1 MTRTE
6 SNCSTDEGFT
16 DSRAVVAATFDI
28 PVECTFTN
36 AGAMNDLPSYP
47 VPPLTTIRGLL
58 YAAWGRPSLLGQ
70 GSSHSRTMEKKAV
83 EEEQAFREE
92 FEAQTTIG
100 IRVVENPVSK
110 RDLRTR
116 KKVAR
121 NNDNK
126 KYISYPVE
134 EETLLFPTF
143 RVYIAGEK
151 ARCSAVADAFRDPE
165 RLLYLGRSDNLVDI
179 RNVTETRFSIH
190 QDEQVLEEV
199 MVPNGDGDD
208 PVMLPVRT
216 ERLGSYSARP
226 AEVQLVTLG
235 GTVESYYTIEDP
247 VDEDGPFVFIDE

>member
-1 MTRTE
+1 
-6 SNCSTDEGFT
+6 
-16 DSRAVVAATFDI
+16 
-28 PVECTFTN
+28 
-36 AGAMNDLPSYP
+36 MNDLPSYP

-70 GSSHSRTMEKKAV
+70 GSSHSRTMEKDAV
-83 EEEQAFREE
+83 EKEQAFREE
-92 FEAQTTIG
+92 FETETAIG
-100 IRVVENPVSK
+100 IRVIEDPVSK

-121 NNDNK
+121 NSDNK

-143 RVYIAGEK
+143 RIYITGSAE
-151 ARCSAVADAFRDPE
+151 RCSAIADAFRNPE

-179 RNVTETRFSIH
+179 RDVTETRFTIH
-190 QDEQVLEEV
+190 HDEQVLEDV

-226 AEVQLVTLG
+226 AEVQLVTYG
-235 GTVESYYTIEDP
+235 GTVGSYNTLENELDK
-247 VDEDGPFVFIDE
+247 DGPFVFIDE

>member
-1 MTRTE
+1 MASTE
-6 SNCSTDEGFT
+6 ASRSTDENA
-16 DSRAVVAATFDI
+16 DSRTVVAATFDV

-36 AGAMNDLPSYP
+36 ASAMNDLPSYP

-70 GSSHSRTMEKKAV
+70 GSSHSRTMEKDAV
-83 EEEQAFREE
+83 KDEQAFREE
-92 FEAQTTIG
+92 FEADTAIG
-100 IRVVENPVSK
+100 IRVVDDPISK

-116 KKVAR
+116 MKVAR

-143 RVYIAGEK
+143 RVYIASSEE
-151 ARCSAVADAFRDPE
+151 RCRAVAEAFRNPE
-165 RLLYLGRSDNLVDI
+165 RLLYLGRSDNLIDI
-179 RNVTETRFSIH
+179 RDVTETRLSAH
-190 QDEQVLEEV
+190 EDEQFLANV

-216 ERLGSYSARP
+216 ERLGSYSGRP
-226 AEVQLVTLG
+226 AEVQLVTHG
-235 GTVESYYTIEDP
+235 GTVESYYTLEDETE
-247 VDEDGPFVFIDE
+247 EDGPFVFIDE